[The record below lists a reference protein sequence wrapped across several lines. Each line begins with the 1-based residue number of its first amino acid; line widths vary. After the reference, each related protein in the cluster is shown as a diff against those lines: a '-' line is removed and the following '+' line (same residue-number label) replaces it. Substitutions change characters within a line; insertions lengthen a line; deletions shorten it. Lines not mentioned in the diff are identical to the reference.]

1 MKNLILSNKN
11 IRFSITATVI
21 LTSACVLISVFA
33 VIGTVNA
40 AGTIPIGGVCNKNS
54 ECVSNNCLFG
64 HCFAQ
69 PFSNC
74 NISSD
79 CAGTNTN
86 TMGCFNKGS
95 GNKCYGRHG
104 YPCGNYR
111 EDPVCAPEFH
121 CDING
126 NSGPMG
132 YNYCEADHAWCSITA
147 SPTSI
152 AQGGSSVL
160 TWNSI
165 KAVSCIASGAWS
177 GSKALSGTQSV
188 SPNSDS
194 TYKLT
199 CYNSVGADYVC
210 SAAINVS
217 ASIPTVSCAVSA
229 SPDSGTAPVN
239 DVDITASVGG
249 SATGNIVYQFDCTN
263 DGTYDYTSSA
273 TSTNPFTRSNL
284 CDYASAGT
292 YTVKARVTRQGVST
306 TCTDTVTVS
315 APPTP
320 TVSCALA
327 ANPNSGTVPLNNV
340 DLTATVG
347 GTATGTI
354 NYKFDCN
361 NDGVW
366 DYVFDNINDNPKIVI
381 NACNYSS
388 AGTHV
393 ARARVERSTANSAQC
408 YATINIDSVQN
419 TPTCSIYA
427 SPSSITN
434 GNYST
439 LNWTSSNATSCYA
452 SNAWSGNKSL
462 SGSQSVSPSNNS
474 TYALICSNGYYSTTC
489 SATIDVTTVYNN
501 PNLSIEKLVRNTTNS
516 NTSFYDTVNAN
527 LGDEVEFLIKI
538 NSIGT
543 GTVYNAKVKDI
554 LPSGLTYVSGSAT
567 VNGSYLVDGIIN
579 GWISIGDIIQGS
591 SKEIKFKAKVSSV
604 IPGVSGGS
612 ATINVTNQ
620 NIQTSN
626 NVSISTSGRNITRN
640 GNWGNSFQAYY
651 GDEAEFSVQVINNTA
666 YSLTNVIIKE
676 TMPSNLSLIKNST
689 AVDGMNWG
697 GDIIGAGLNLGTLAP
712 GQSKTIK
719 FRVTVLEQTSNAGG
733 SVTLT
738 NTAYASADNVSQ
750 LYDNASIIISSGD
763 VLGAITVA
771 TGMNLF
777 GLIFLVIVSCLIAIV
792 VYCRVR
798 EDKLS
803 GYLSKEKGNRFLKW
817 LIGLYF
823 NIKLRFKLANLRF
836 KQVYL

>member
-315 APPTP
+315 APSTP

-354 NYKFDCN
+354 NNKFDCN

>member
-452 SNAWSGNKSL
+452 SNAWSG
-462 SGSQSVSPSNNS
+462 
-474 TYALICSNGYYSTTC
+474 
-489 SATIDVTTVYNN
+489 
-501 PNLSIEKLVRNTTNS
+501 
-516 NTSFYDTVNAN
+516 
-527 LGDEVEFLIKI
+527 
-538 NSIGT
+538 
-543 GTVYNAKVKDI
+543 
-554 LPSGLTYVSGSAT
+554 
-567 VNGSYLVDGIIN
+567 
-579 GWISIGDIIQGS
+579 
-591 SKEIKFKAKVSSV
+591 
-604 IPGVSGGS
+604 
-612 ATINVTNQ
+612 
-620 NIQTSN
+620 
-626 NVSISTSGRNITRN
+626 
-640 GNWGNSFQAYY
+640 
-651 GDEAEFSVQVINNTA
+651 
-666 YSLTNVIIKE
+666 
-676 TMPSNLSLIKNST
+676 
-689 AVDGMNWG
+689 
-697 GDIIGAGLNLGTLAP
+697 
-712 GQSKTIK
+712 
-719 FRVTVLEQTSNAGG
+719 
-733 SVTLT
+733 
-738 NTAYASADNVSQ
+738 
-750 LYDNASIIISSGD
+750 
-763 VLGAITVA
+763 
-771 TGMNLF
+771 
-777 GLIFLVIVSCLIAIV
+777 
-792 VYCRVR
+792 
-798 EDKLS
+798 
-803 GYLSKEKGNRFLKW
+803 
-817 LIGLYF
+817 
-823 NIKLRFKLANLRF
+823 
-836 KQVYL
+836 

>member
-527 LGDEVEFLIKI
+527 FGDEVEFLIKI